1 MALVVVTEFKSDYL
15 PGFES
20 LVTCDVMRKKKKKP
34 QSNSKQ
40 TGRGQ
45 RKENTL
51 QACAVGG
58 PSVLLLVCA
67 VSNGSHHHVDS
78 HTMAAGV
85 LCSRPD
91 NLLCEGQSHL
101 GSPVYSCWK
110 S

>member
-15 PGFES
+15 QG
-20 LVTCDVMRKKKKKP
+20 LRVWLHVMSCEKKKKKT

-58 PSVLLLVCA
+58 PSVLLLACA

-85 LCSRPD
+85 LCSRPA